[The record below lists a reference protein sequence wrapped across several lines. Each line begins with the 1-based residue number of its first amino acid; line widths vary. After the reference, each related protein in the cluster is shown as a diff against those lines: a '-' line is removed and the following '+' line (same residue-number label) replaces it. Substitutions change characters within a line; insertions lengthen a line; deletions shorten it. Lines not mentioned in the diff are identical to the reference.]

1 MSSRQRLRL
10 FQVDTSML
18 GGVCVYLLHE
28 LYRICS
34 VFIELMAR

>member
-18 GGVCVYLLHE
+18 GALCVYFCYMIYTVSAQCL
-28 LYRICS
+28 
-34 VFIELMAR
+34 

>member
-18 GGVCVYLLHE
+18 GAVRVYFCYMNYTVSAQCL
-28 LYRICS
+28 
-34 VFIELMAR
+34 